1 MKTKTVNFREYDAAL
16 AALSQIHVA
25 PGCVASAEILEWFG
39 RQSRFG
45 DWRFANASIR
55 GGAVSLC
62 FNDDTGRLI
71 VCNRDDRPGRFAM
84 RLRGA
89 HRDLDLRVTS
99 ASTDRARVETR
110 RAGEMSVTNSTMRT
124 REFIRR
130 FVG

>member
-1 MKTKTVNFREYDAAL
+1 MNTKTVNFREYDAAL
-16 AALSQIHVA
+16 AALSQVHVA
-25 PGCVASAEILEWFG
+25 PGCVASVEVLEWFG
-39 RQSRFG
+39 RRRFG
-45 DWRFANASIR
+45 DWRFASASVR
-55 GGAVSLC
+55 GGAVSLY
-62 FNDDTGRLI
+62 FKDDTGRLT
-71 VCNRDDRPGRFAM
+71 VCNRDDRPGTFAM

-99 ASTDRARVETR
+99 ASTDRARVEIR